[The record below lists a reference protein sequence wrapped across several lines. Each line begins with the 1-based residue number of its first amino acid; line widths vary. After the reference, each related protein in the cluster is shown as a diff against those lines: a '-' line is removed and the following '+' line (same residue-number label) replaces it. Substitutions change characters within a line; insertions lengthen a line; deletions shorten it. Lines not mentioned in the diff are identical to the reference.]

1 VAPFESSANSES
13 KAPSLL
19 RTLAKAGETRD
30 AAVVAINARRVNRF
44 FTGTLLDRSTI
55 VLVPV
60 AASRQE
66 NAYPVSSKRAAAEYR
81 ETKGILAI
89 VG

>member
-1 VAPFESSANSES
+1 
-13 KAPSLL
+13 
-19 RTLAKAGETRD
+19 
-30 AAVVAINARRVNRF
+30 
-44 FTGTLLDRSTI
+44 
-55 VLVPV
+55 V

-66 NAYPVSSKRAAAEYR
+66 NAYPVSSKRAAAEYK